1 MDGTCYQDCERKA
14 VHIREI
20 ATQMPWFGFRENT
33 LIFSEKSKESPK
45 FYKSL
50 KERDDALKSINF
62 TRVVDSSY
70 GYVFWI
76 EIYIH
81 SSNYILEFIVSM
93 TW

>member
-20 ATQMPWFGFRENT
+20 ATQLPWFGFRKNT
-33 LIFSEKSKESPK
+33 LIFSDQSKESPK

-62 TRVVDSSY
+62 TRVVDSLY
-70 GYVFWI
+70 GYVLKSKLTSI
-76 EIYIH
+76 RV
-81 SSNYILEFIVSM
+81 FIF
-93 TW
+93 